1 MVDQAVPLGLERR
14 HVPVAVGVEVDL
26 PRGLARAGRHDPV
39 EVGLVEHDFLRLDL
53 DVDRLARGPAQG
65 LVDHDPRVG
74 HRVALSRG
82 PRAQQEGAHRRRE
95 AEAVGRDV
103 GARHLHRVVDAEAGG
118 DRPPGELMKSLM
130 SCFVFFFVV
139 VLVEVVV
146 IGEREVGGGS
156 ECLKK
161 KKERQKRGGGRGRGR
176 KKDDDDEEERKK
188 NSLILSPSSLS
199 IPSSSSQTCSLSLFL
214 PFSRPWRR
222 GAGAAR

>member
-118 DRPPGELMKSLM
+118 DRPPGGVDEELDVLF
-130 SCFVFFFVV
+130 CVFFCGGF
-139 VLVEVVV
+139 
-146 IGEREVGGGS
+146 GGG
-156 ECLKK
+156 
-161 KKERQKRGGGRGRGR
+161 GGDWRERGRGG
-176 KKDDDDEEERKK
+176 E
-188 NSLILSPSSLS
+188 
-199 IPSSSSQTCSLSLFL
+199 
-214 PFSRPWRR
+214 
-222 GAGAAR
+222 